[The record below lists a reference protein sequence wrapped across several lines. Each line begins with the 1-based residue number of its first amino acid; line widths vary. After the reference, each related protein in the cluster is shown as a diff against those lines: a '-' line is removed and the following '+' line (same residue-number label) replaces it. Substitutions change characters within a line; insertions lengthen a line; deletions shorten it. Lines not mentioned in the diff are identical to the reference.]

1 MLICRGVNLAEP
13 MMAPLTIPAGI
24 LFKDDGRADDPLR
37 AFTNDKW
44 QLKLETINATVIPP
58 LDQCG
63 RVLVRITSD
72 SSTRSVAASDNRLF
86 VFAGNANILDE
97 NPVPEEVMILRG
109 RVLDSVP

>member
-1 MLICRGVNLAEP
+1 MS
-13 MMAPLTIPAGI
+13 PLVVPAGI

-44 QLKLETINATVIPP
+44 QLKLETITPTVIPP

-72 SSTRSVAASDNRLF
+72 SATRSVGASDNRLF
-86 VFAGNANILDE
+86 IFAGNANILDQ
-97 NPVPEEVMILRG
+97 NPLPEDIMILRG